1 MSNPLTLVETTVV
14 PHTAFVKAKEQL
26 ALSFKYAANQAEAQ
40 GIAIVGESGTGKTS
54 VLDCFS
60 EQYPSRRE
68 PDGRVVPIL
77 RATVPSNPTV
87 KSLAGVMLDALG
99 ADDSERGTE
108 NEKTK
113 RLRVLIKNTG
123 VVMVMLDEFQHFYDK
138 GKRQIMYHVADWLKV
153 LIDSTRC
160 TLVVAGLPVCRVV
173 IEQNEQLERRF
184 LASLQMPRFDWN
196 DANHRAEFM
205 GIIEAFNS
213 TLSSRF
219 RIPELHS
226 DSMAFRFYCATGGL
240 MSLVSKLLRHAER
253 KAESEGRRTMNL
265 HDFHIAHME
274 SIWLNG
280 RKSEAPKPFE
290 ETFNPI
296 PTYELLDS
304 VRSIGKAAEQAAD
317 STTPRY
323 RPARESIDSILRKRS
338 R

>member
-1 MSNPLTLVETTVV
+1 MSSTLTLVETTVV
-14 PHTAFVKAKEQL
+14 PHTAFVRAKEQL
-26 ALSFKYAANQAEAQ
+26 ALSFRYAANQAEAQ

-87 KSLAGVMLDALG
+87 KSLAGVMLDSLG

-113 RLRVLIKNTG
+113 RLRVLMKNTG

-153 LIDSTRC
+153 LIDNARC

-184 LASLQMPRFDWN
+184 LSSLQMPRFDWN
-196 DANHRAEFM
+196 DAEHRAEFM
-205 GIIEAFNS
+205 GILEAFSS

-253 KAESEGRRTMNL
+253 KAESEGRLTMKL

-274 SIWLNG
+274 SIWRNG
-280 RKSEAPKPFE
+280 RSSGAPKPFE
-290 ETFNPI
+290 QTFNPE
-296 PTYELLDS
+296 PTFEFLES
-304 VRSIGKAAEQAAD
+304 VRSIGQASVQPVESSARH
-317 STTPRY
+317 PRQ
-323 RPARESIDSILRKRS
+323 ARESIDSVLRKRG